1 MQFVW
6 SIGGGS
12 RCRVIRACVCYLV
25 QTFCTEQRFQTFRAQ
40 LGGEC
45 RELTTDMKS
54 SFLPLLVFSLSHS
67 VMSNSLQ
74 PHGLY
79 SPWNYLGQNT
89 GVGSLSLLQGI
100 FPTQGLNPGLPC
112 CRRILYQLSH
122 KGSPGILEWVAYPF
136 SRWFSWPRNRAG
148 VFCIAG
154 GFFTNWAIRRA
165 CCFPLVKIVC
175 SYLSRNRLVFFIS
188 HCLNSIYR
196 GLPPPRLEHQCYLR
210 IEPQINVWI

>member
-67 VMSNSLQ
+67 VMSDSLQ

-89 GVGSLSLLQGI
+89 GVGGLSLLQGI
-100 FPTQGLNPGLPC
+100 FPTQGLNPGLLH
-112 CRRILYQLSH
+112 CRQILYHLSH
-122 KGSPGILEWVAYPF
+122 QGSPLTLTSLDKCLF
-136 SRWFSWPRNRAG
+136 SE
-148 VFCIAG
+148 CIKSLLCM
-154 GFFTNWAIRRA
+154 R
-165 CCFPLVKIVC
+165 VC
-175 SYLSRNRLVFFIS
+175 QVTSVVSDSLW
-188 HCLNSIYR
+188 HH
-196 GLPPPRLEHQCYLR
+196 GL
-210 IEPQINVWI
+210 

>member
-89 GVGSLSLLQGI
+89 GVGSLSLLQGSFQPRDRTQVSLI
-100 FPTQGLNPGLPC
+100 VSGLFTSRATREAQEYWSEYSIPTPADLPDLGIEPGSPALQAYSLSAELSGKPSKRKKLSLFQIPVPGL
-112 CRRILYQLSH
+112 
-122 KGSPGILEWVAYPF
+122 
-136 SRWFSWPRNRAG
+136 
-148 VFCIAG
+148 
-154 GFFTNWAIRRA
+154 
-165 CCFPLVKIVC
+165 
-175 SYLSRNRLVFFIS
+175 
-188 HCLNSIYR
+188 
-196 GLPPPRLEHQCYLR
+196 
-210 IEPQINVWI
+210 